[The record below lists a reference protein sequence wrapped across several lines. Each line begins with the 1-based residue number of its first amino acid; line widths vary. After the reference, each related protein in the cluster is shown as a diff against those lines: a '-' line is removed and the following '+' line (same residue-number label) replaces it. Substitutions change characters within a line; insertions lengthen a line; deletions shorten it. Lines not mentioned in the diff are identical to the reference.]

1 MQRAQQRLRED
12 GRQPVG
18 QLATAGG
25 EAGQAVALSS
35 SALSVDDARNQGES
49 TGRCPRTDG
58 DVTRSQSSEALDLSF
73 FAEVDRQCDP
83 LGRVEVRIGDDQR
96 VFGRVN
102 SNQLVVDPAPSEPE
116 PVSRPD
122 VTRVELRGLLQTGPR
137 QDPHGLRIA
146 RVRGD

>member
-25 EAGQAVALSS
+25 EAGQAVALSF
-35 SALSVDDARNQGES
+35 SALSADDARNQGEP

-58 DVTRSQSSEALDLSF
+58 DVTRNQSSEALDLSF

-83 LGRVEVRIGDDQR
+83 LTE
-96 VFGRVN
+96 
-102 SNQLVVDPAPSEPE
+102 SKCES
-116 PVSRPD
+116 
-122 VTRVELRGLLQTGPR
+122 VTINESSV
-137 QDPHGLRIA
+137 A
-146 RVRGD
+146 